1 MIEPTEERF
10 LRCPEV
16 MERTGLSRTALYL
29 AVQQGRFPRPVRIG
43 LKAVAWRL
51 SDVLAWMASRE
62 PAGGA
67 GVANE
72 VAE

>member
-1 MIEPTEERF
+1 MIEPIDDRL
-10 LRCPEV
+10 LRCPDV
-16 MERTGLSRTALYL
+16 MARVGLSRTQLYL

-62 PAGGA
+62 PAGSAGGA
-67 GVANE
+67 SEATQ
-72 VAE
+72 